1 MVPTVR
7 TGPAIGFAVQIL
19 VLAALAATTGLGPWA
34 WLAGIAYGAELWAVL
49 RHQTLGP
56 ADRVTLFRATLVGGV
71 TALAVDAL
79 TGTGPAP
86 RAVLVPLAALA
97 LSLDSVDGWVA
108 RRTHTESERGARFD
122 YEVDAYLLLVLSV
135 YLVRPAGVW
144 VLAIGAMRYA
154 FIAAGWALPWLR
166 APLPGRLWGK
176 AVAVIQGIALVVAAA
191 DVLPR
196 ALNVVMLAVALALL
210 VESFGRS
217 IVWLW
222 RHRALR
228 GPGLESL
235 PGRPVRRRR
244 HDDPAVRQRRDAAA

>member
-7 TGPAIGFAVQIL
+7 TGPMIGFAVQIL
-19 VLAALAATTGLGPWA
+19 VLAGLAGTAGLGPWA
-34 WLAGIAYGAELWAVL
+34 WLAGIGYGLELWAIL
-49 RHQTLGP
+49 RHHTLGP
-56 ADRVTLFRATLVGGV
+56 ADWVTLFRATLVGGV
-71 TALAVDAL
+71 TALVVDAL

-86 RAVLVPLAALA
+86 RAVLVPLAVVA

-108 RRTHTESERGARFD
+108 RRTQTASERGARFD

-135 YLVRPAGVW
+135 YLVRPVGVW

-154 FIAAGWALPWLR
+154 FVAAGWALPCLQT
-166 APLPGRLWGK
+166 PLPARFWGK
-176 AVAVIQGIALVVAAA
+176 AVAVIQGVALVVAAA

-196 ALNVVMLAVALALL
+196 ALTVVVLAVALVLL

-235 PGRPVRRRR
+235 PGRPVRRGR
-244 HDDPAVRQRRDAAA
+244 HVDPAVRQRRDAAA